1 MPVIK
6 VNLDVPD
13 DVFKKLSTGEYTRS
27 GGTIRRA
34 DGSQITNLLQD
45 AQPNTRNTSSLKMRA
60 LEVVLNNPT
69 LIKEGITVGKVIMT
83 GLYKKMKNNHKTSV
97 INKTFKE
104 KLTIYLMAVKE
115 GSVTLE
121 QITDLTLAVDGL
133 KTNSGTKHIKLP
145 LSLEELEVIGNL
157 MFEYTKKLSTNNNVV
172 ETENLTSFQ
181 QDNSIINLQHYLETQ
196 KCIFELSS

>member
-6 VNLDVPD
+6 VRLDVPE

-45 AQPNTRNTSSLKMRA
+45 AQPNNRNTSSLKIRA
-60 LEVVLNNPT
+60 LEFALNNPT

-83 GLYKKMKNNHKTSV
+83 GLYKKMKYNHQASV
-97 INKTFKE
+97 INKIFKE
-104 KLTIYLMAVKE
+104 KLTVYLMAVKE

-121 QITDLTLAVDGL
+121 QITDLILALDDL
-133 KTNSGTKHIKLP
+133 KTNSANKHIKLH
-145 LSLEELEVIGNL
+145 LSLEELETIGNL
-157 MFEYTKKLSTNNNVV
+157 MFEYTKKLSSNNNVAA
-172 ETENLTSFQ
+172 TENLTSFE
-181 QDNSIINLQHYLETQ
+181 QDNTLINLQNYLEMQ